1 MTDTAEGEA
10 IARVTYEREDAFEHV
25 ASWRSRAKAA
35 EVQRDIF
42 QTALEGIRD
51 IKRRPFE
58 SDSELLNKV
67 RLIAYRA
74 LRSVRE
80 DSQEGK

>member
-1 MTDTAEGEA
+1 MTGSAEGNA
-10 IARVTYEREDAFEHV
+10 ISRVIAEREDAFEHV

-51 IKRRPFE
+51 IERRPFE

-74 LRSVRE
+74 IQNAPEKSAGE
-80 DSQEGK
+80 